1 MGVRRIYR
9 LEMVMGNAW
18 GYIVALLSFVLGILA
33 VIVMVVFFM
42 QRNEIDTLRR
52 DLARQTQELASCSDV
67 KQDCIG
73 QLGCFYRD
81 PMEVLRNNK
90 KGQKNVS
97 R

>member
-1 MGVRRIYR
+1 MGKASGWI
-9 LEMVMGNAW
+9 
-18 GYIVALLSFVLGILA
+18 IALLNLVLGILA
-33 VIVMVVFFM
+33 VIVMVVIFM

-90 KGQKNVS
+90 KGTIKCSDQQKK